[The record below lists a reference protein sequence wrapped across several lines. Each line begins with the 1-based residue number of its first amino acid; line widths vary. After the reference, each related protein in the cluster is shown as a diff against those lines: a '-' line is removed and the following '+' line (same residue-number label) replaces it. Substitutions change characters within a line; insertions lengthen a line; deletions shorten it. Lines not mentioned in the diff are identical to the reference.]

1 MEMRSTTV
9 TVTFRQ
15 GFFLPGHEAPFPAGT
30 YEVLSEDERLEGLTF
45 EAYRRVATFLRIRG
59 QGAAAGRTEL
69 QPVSQQDL
77 DAALLADQAGSPRG
91 AVAPGTEDG

>member
-59 QGAAAGRTEL
+59 QGAAAALRLAHRSAGCARWC
-69 QPVSQQDL
+69 
-77 DAALLADQAGSPRG
+77 AAAA
-91 AVAPGTEDG
+91 